1 MPNER
6 PLTRVDVRVSDGERV
21 LEMGVS
27 READG
32 YAVEVRAA
40 RDFVAE
46 IQELEGE
53 IDAALREDG
62 GEGLASFDASAED
75 EYDSGDADLV
85 ESGASAEE
93 EARAEPTP
101 VDPRRMLDRHA

>member
-1 MPNER
+1 
-6 PLTRVDVRVSDGERV
+6 V

-46 IQELEGE
+46 IQEMEGD

-75 EYDSGDADLV
+75 EYDSAEADLV
-85 ESGASAEE
+85 ESGATAEE
-93 EARAEPTP
+93 ESGSSPEP